1 MKGFYDPISAIN
13 KTYRPL
19 SRNINRALRMREEN
33 LKFSGKDT
41 LESVLAMFV
50 DTQIHLYQLIS
61 WVREESYI

>member
-1 MKGFYDPISAIN
+1 
-13 KTYRPL
+13 
-19 SRNINRALRMREEN
+19 MREEN

-41 LESVLAMFV
+41 LESDLAMFV